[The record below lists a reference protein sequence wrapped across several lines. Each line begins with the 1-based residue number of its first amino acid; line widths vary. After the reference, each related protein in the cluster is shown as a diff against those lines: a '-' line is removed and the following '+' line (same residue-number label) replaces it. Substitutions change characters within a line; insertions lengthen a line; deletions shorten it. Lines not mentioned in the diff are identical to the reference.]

1 MIRSDDKPRARIAA
15 IQSILLALDYQGKD
29 EKIIGKP
36 DPLICGGPDML
47 DV

>member
-15 IQSILLALDYQGKD
+15 IQSVLLAMEYKGKD
-29 EKIIGKP
+29 TALIGTP
-36 DPLICGGPDML
+36 DTLICGGPDML